1 MQECIKKIVMSSMLF
16 AAVMTF
22 AAALTV
28 SNVKEQQCY
37 PWNGLMDID
46 YEFSGDVLRMGIYST
61 KVGVI
66 I

>member
-22 AAALTV
+22 AVAQTV
-28 SNVKEQQCY
+28 SNVKVQQCY

-46 YEFSGDVLRMGIYST
+46 YEFSGDMLGMGVYST
-61 KVGVI
+61 KVGVVI
-66 I
+66 